1 MIRLT
6 QSKLFNKEPL
16 NYEGFFIFITMKNN
30 IWKILG
36 IILLIVLIL
45 ILILTTKKED
55 KPFNQIE
62 LSYRNTITNTAS
74 PSYYDTIL
82 SVGMDQMN
90 ISGYSVLVNK
100 LSDNAKS
107 QFDGEL
113 SAHIR
118 YVNSNFYLFID
129 DMDRKDAID
138 VISHEIIHMQQYISG
153 DLIYNK
159 DGNVNWKGE
168 IIDLKSS
175 EYDKRPWESDAFSRQ
190 IKLSNSIE
198 KIILSNN

>member
-1 MIRLT
+1 
-6 QSKLFNKEPL
+6 
-16 NYEGFFIFITMKNN
+16 MKNN

-36 IILLIVLIL
+36 VILLIALIL

-55 KPFNQIE
+55 NSFNQIE
-62 LSYRNTITNTAS
+62 LSDRNTITNTVN

-82 SVGMDQMN
+82 SVGMDHMD

-100 LSDNAKS
+100 LSDNTKS
-107 QFDGEL
+107 QFDGDL
-113 SAHIR
+113 RAHIR
-118 YVNSNFYLFID
+118 YVNPNFYLFID
-129 DMDRKDAID
+129 DMDRRDAID

-159 DGNVNWKGE
+159 DGNVNWKGDV
-168 IIDLKSS
+168 IDLKSS

-190 IKLSNSIE
+190 RKLSDSIE
-198 KIILSNN
+198 KILLKNN